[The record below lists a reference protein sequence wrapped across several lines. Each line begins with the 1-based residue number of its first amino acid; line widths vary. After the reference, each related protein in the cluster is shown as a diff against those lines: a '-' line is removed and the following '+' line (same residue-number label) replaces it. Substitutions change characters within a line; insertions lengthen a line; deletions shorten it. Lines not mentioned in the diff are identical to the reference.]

1 MQKLPGRPW
10 SSFSPPPMG
19 NRYLSQNSLPH
30 AAVNGHFPRSPWAVG
45 STGKILRFDAEIG
58 GMGFVTAPMGPT
70 RNGRKLQH
78 AAEIRGCPLAG
89 TLDRDPHHAAVLP
102 LDLFDQPT
110 IQSIGQL
117 SDEPSLAA
125 LDDLSADPTPI
136 LEALEEMAATNDR
149 FLMLLVV

>member
-1 MQKLPGRPW
+1 
-10 SSFSPPPMG
+10 
-19 NRYLSQNSLPH
+19 
-30 AAVNGHFPRSPWAVG
+30 
-45 STGKILRFDAEIG
+45 
-58 GMGFVTAPMGPT
+58 MGFVTAPMGPT

>member
-1 MQKLPGRPW
+1 MRDG
-10 SSFSPPPMG
+10 SPQAKPFPEG
-19 NRYLSQNSLPH
+19 WVSLQH
-30 AAVNGHFPRSPWAVG
+30 PWARPE
-45 STGKILRFDAEIG
+45 TGENCN
-58 GMGFVTAPMGPT
+58 T
-70 RNGRKLQH
+70 LQ
-78 AAEIRGCPLAG
+78 RSGGCPPAG

-125 LDDLSADPTPI
+125 LDDLSADPSP
-136 LEALEEMAATNDR
+136 LLDALEEMAATNDR